1 MEEASTGEGVMV
13 NSGPFDGTPSA
24 EGIRRVTAWV
34 EEQGL
39 GGPAVSYRLRDWL
52 ISRQRYWGPPVP
64 IIHCPSCGL
73 VPVPDD
79 QLPVE
84 LPYDVDFQPG
94 GESPLARHE
103 GFVNVTCPSCGG
115 EAKRDTDTL
124 DTFVDSSWY
133 FFRYCSPRE
142 ESRAFDPDLAE
153 RWMPVSQYTG
163 GVEHAILHLLYSRFV
178 TKALYDM
185 EMCTFTEPMMRLM
198 NQGQVIY
205 GGAAMSKSKGNLVE
219 PMPLVERF
227 GADTVRLTM
236 LFAGPFEDDVDWKT
250 VSTEGIHKWLRRVHR
265 AVFDAVAA
273 TGEEP
278 LELRRATH
286 RTIQGVTHDLERYG
300 FNVAISKLMVL
311 TNEMTKTLAA
321 GGGAREAAG

>member
-1 MEEASTGEGVMV
+1 PTDQTVLANEQVINGRCERCGTPVVRKDLTQWFFRITDYSQRLLDDMDQLSEWPERVKTMQRDWIGRSEGATIRFEIAETGDVIEVFTTRPDTFWGMTFFVFAPEHPLVSKLAGVGGVAGEAQAMLEQLQSTPLTSREQAESREGVRLGVHVVNPVNGEHVPCFVAPYVLMEYGTGAVGGVPAHDQRDFEFAREHGVPIRIVIQPEGVELDPEAMEEASTGEGVMV

-103 GFVNVTCPSCGG
+103 G
-115 EAKRDTDTL
+115 
-124 DTFVDSSWY
+124 
-133 FFRYCSPRE
+133 
-142 ESRAFDPDLAE
+142 
-153 RWMPVSQYTG
+153 
-163 GVEHAILHLLYSRFV
+163 
-178 TKALYDM
+178 
-185 EMCTFTEPMMRLM
+185 
-198 NQGQVIY
+198 
-205 GGAAMSKSKGNLVE
+205 
-219 PMPLVERF
+219 
-227 GADTVRLTM
+227 
-236 LFAGPFEDDVDWKT
+236 
-250 VSTEGIHKWLRRVHR
+250 
-265 AVFDAVAA
+265 
-273 TGEEP
+273 
-278 LELRRATH
+278 
-286 RTIQGVTHDLERYG
+286 
-300 FNVAISKLMVL
+300 
-311 TNEMTKTLAA
+311 
-321 GGGAREAAG
+321 